1 MTFCIEKLEWLGY
14 PIVENF
20 ENMFVLTEC
29 MNVTDRQ
36 TDTQTDIARWLRLK
50 LHWQSIALQLTA
62 LFMWHTSRQELSYRQ
77 QITRQLCT
85 RYAEGIYRHKYYTAT
100 LKSRLSAK
108 VTGNGTIG

>member
-1 MTFCIEKLEWLGY
+1 MYER
-14 PIVENF
+14 
-20 ENMFVLTEC
+20 
-29 MNVTDRQ
+29 DRQ
-36 TDTQTDIARWLRLK
+36 TDRHTDRHRTMAKAKAALAEHR
-50 LHWQSIALQLTA
+50 SAIALQLTA